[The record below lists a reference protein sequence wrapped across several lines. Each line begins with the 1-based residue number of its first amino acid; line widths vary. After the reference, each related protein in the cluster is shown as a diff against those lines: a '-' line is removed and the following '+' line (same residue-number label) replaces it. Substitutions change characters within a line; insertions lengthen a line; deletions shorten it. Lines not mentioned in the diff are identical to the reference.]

1 VGGRPRERIQGVA
14 EFRGATLGSGAVHE
28 GGDADPRVPAQPTV
42 HGSEKIAMG
51 HYLDG
56 RAPDREAL
64 GNHSGSGRS
73 TISGRAGRTNAPAG
87 TSLKTTAFGP
97 MDAWSPT
104 VMGPT
109 TTALGAR

>member
-1 VGGRPRERIQGVA
+1 MAVPLWGRRNGLNSRSCLAGIADCVAARTVRRPRVTHRTVGV
-14 EFRGATLGSGAVHE
+14 GSPE
-28 GGDADPRVPAQPTV
+28 WQ
-42 HGSEKIAMG
+42 
-51 HYLDG
+51 
-56 RAPDREAL
+56 AL
-64 GNHSGSGRS
+64 RNHLGSGRS

-104 VMGPT
+104 VIGPT